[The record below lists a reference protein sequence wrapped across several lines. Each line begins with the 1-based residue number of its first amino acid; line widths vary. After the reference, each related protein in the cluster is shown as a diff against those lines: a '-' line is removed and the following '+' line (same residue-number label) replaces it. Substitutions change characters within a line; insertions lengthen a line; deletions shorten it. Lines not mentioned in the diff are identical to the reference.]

1 MNNSET
7 QQQSSGDARKIDVLA
22 SLRRHKKMGIITFFS
37 VMALGF
43 PLAFLLGRPTYSA
56 QAVIYISPRFVKN
69 LEDDKELELQSNQQ
83 YREFVQQN
91 VRTINRYDIVEET
104 LKRLGDRRNLWQ
116 LRGESDRRAV
126 ERLQAA
132 LKIQAVPDTYQITV
146 ELESKQK
153 QGLDQIVNTLVDVFL
168 EKSHQEDFFDN
179 DQRLNNLKTEHER
192 INEQIQ
198 KNMAEKTN
206 ISSLLGVSSFSEGFA
221 NPYDKLLVDAKG
233 SLAAARERQIAA
245 DAQLDSLKNAGA
257 AKAYGSDLASKD
269 AALTSLQANLNSR
282 RSELL
287 KTISGLSP
295 NHPGRKAA
303 ETELAQLDA
312 VLAHKSDE
320 LTAKYINIL
329 LQQRSAESYAAYKT
343 EKGLEKEVQD
353 QSNRAAFYS
362 TNFQRA
368 LAIGAD
374 IEHERQRL
382 DAVDSRISFLMLE
395 SSAPGFARFFSRAL
409 PADMPA
415 GGKKRRIIMMAFF
428 LALVLGIGLPVA
440 ADFIDPR
447 IHTAGD
453 AGSVL
458 GFKPMAEMPLRSL
471 NCEYRAR
478 LARFAAAIEREMM
491 QRGSHIFLFTPLA
504 GFTAA
509 KELLADLR
517 DELNSI
523 SFTTALI
530 DETQGQISSVEDE
543 SFTALS
549 ARRAMLAAAEE
560 HQIVL
565 VATRSIQDDAHV
577 ESLIPFAD
585 VCMISVQ
592 SCVSEKAALKQAAL
606 QLERCHPKAVGC
618 VVTEVAPER
627 LMLKAEQKSGPPMWL
642 TPWLW
647 R

>member
-1 MNNSET
+1 MNNIDT
-7 QQQSSGDARKIDVLA
+7 QQQGSGGTRKIDVFA
-22 SLRRHKKMGIITFFS
+22 SLRRHKKMGIIAFF
-37 VMALGF
+37 VVLALGF
-43 PLAFLLGRPTYSA
+43 PLAFLLGRPTYST
-56 QAVIYISPRFVKN
+56 QAVIYISPRFAKN

-104 LKRLGDRRNLWQ
+104 LKRLGDHRSQWQ
-116 LRGESDRRAV
+116 LHGETDRRAI

-153 QGLDQIVNTLVDVFL
+153 QGLDEIVNTLVNVFL

-179 DQRLNNLKTEHER
+179 DQRLNNLKTERDR
-192 INEQIQ
+192 IDEQIQ
-198 KNMAEKTN
+198 KNMAEKTR

-233 SLAAARERQIAA
+233 SLAAARERQITA
-245 DAQLDSLKNAGA
+245 DAQLESLKNAGA

-303 ETELAQLDA
+303 ETELAQLDS
-312 VLAHKSDE
+312 VLLHKSDE
-320 LTAKYINIL
+320 LTAKYINNL
-329 LQQRSAESYAAYKT
+329 LQQRSAESFAAYKT

-353 QSNRAAFYS
+353 QSDRAAFYS
-362 TNFQRA
+362 TNFQHA
-368 LAIGAD
+368 LEVGAD

-415 GGKKRRIIMMAFF
+415 GGKKRRIAMMAMF
-428 LALVLGIGLPVA
+428 LGILLGIGLPVA

-458 GFKPMAEMPLRSL
+458 GFKPMAEMPVESL
-471 NCEYRAR
+471 HGEYRAR
-478 LARFAAAIEREMM
+478 LARFAAAIEREML

-504 GFTAA
+504 GFPAA
-509 KELLADLR
+509 TKLLADLR

-530 DETQGQISSVEDE
+530 DETQGRISSVEDE
-543 SFTALS
+543 SFSALA

-560 HQIVL
+560 HQVVL
-565 VATRSIQDDAHV
+565 VAARSIQDDAHV
-577 ESLIPFAD
+577 ESLIHFAD

-592 SCVSEKAALKQAAL
+592 ACISEKYALKQAA
-606 QLERCHPKAVGC
+606 QHLERCNPKAVGC
-618 VVTEVAPER
+618 VVTDVAPER
-627 LMLKAEQKSGPPMWL
+627 LTIMTEQKAGTPLWL

>member
-1 MNNSET
+1 MNTTET
-7 QQQSSGDARKIDVLA
+7 QQQAPANFRKVDVLA
-22 SLRRHKKMGIITFFS
+22 SLRRHKKMGIIVFIA
-37 VMALGF
+37 VIALGI
-43 PLAFLLGRPTYSA
+43 PLAFVMGRPTYTS
-56 QAVIYISPRFVKN
+56 QAVIYISPRFAKN

-104 LKRLGDRRNLWQ
+104 LKRLGDRRSLWQ
-116 LRGESDRRAV
+116 LHGETDRRAI

-179 DQRLNNLKTEHER
+179 DQRLNNLKTERER
-192 INEQIQ
+192 ITDEIQ
-198 KNMAEKTN
+198 KNMAEKTR

-233 SLAAARERQIAA
+233 SLAAARERRITA
-245 DAQLDSLKNAGA
+245 DAQMESLRNAGA

-303 ETELAQLDA
+303 ETELAQLDSA
-312 VLAHKSDE
+312 LTHKSDE

-329 LQQRSAESYAAYKT
+329 LQQRTAESSAAYKT
-343 EKGLEKEVQD
+343 EKGLEREVQD
-353 QSNRAAFYS
+353 QSDRAAFYS
-362 TNFQRA
+362 ANFQHA
-368 LAIGAD
+368 LAVGAD

-382 DAVDSRISFLMLE
+382 DAIDSRISFLMLE

-415 GGKKRRIIMMAFF
+415 GGKKRRILMIAMVLGM
-428 LALVLGIGLPVA
+428 LLGIGLPVA

-447 IHTAGD
+447 IHTGAD
-453 AGSVL
+453 AGAIL
-458 GFKPMAEMPLRSL
+458 GFQPMAEMPVKSL
-471 NCEYRAR
+471 NCEYRSR

-491 QRGSHIFLFTPLA
+491 QRGSRIFLFTPPA
-504 GFTAA
+504 GISAP

-530 DETQGQISSVEDE
+530 DETKGRISSVEDE
-543 SFTALS
+543 SCAAVA
-549 ARRAMLAAAEE
+549 ARRGMLAAAEE

-565 VATRSIQDDAHV
+565 VVARSIQDDAHV

-585 VCMISVQ
+585 VAMISMQ
-592 SCVSEKAALKQAAL
+592 ACITERDALKQAA
-606 QLERCHPKAVGC
+606 QHLERCHPKAVGC
-618 VVTEVAPER
+618 VVTDVAPER
-627 LMLKAEQKSGPPMWL
+627 LTIKPQHKAGMPLWL